1 MTEKLLRTHVI
12 NEDDVEIEMVIS
24 CDTEENIVTITFE
37 DEIEIVADW
46 DGNMK
51 QLFKEALELWE

>member
-51 QLFKEALELWE
+51 QLFREALELWE